1 MPKKL
6 EYQELL
12 HSARWQGMRERR
24 FKETW
29 YKCSL
34 CRERKKNLILHHHTY
49 IRVWMERKI
58 DLAVVCRKCHYM
70 IHFDKW
76 VKVNLSKILSRYKI
90 LKIMYNNKLWIK
102 QS

>member
-6 EYQELL
+6 WYQELL
-12 HSARWQGMRERR
+12 HSERWERMRKRR
-24 FKETW
+24 FKEAW
-29 YKCSL
+29 YRCSL
-34 CRERKKNLILHHHTY
+34 CNEKKKTLILHHHTY
-49 IRVWMERKI
+49 VRVWMEYKK

-76 VKVNLSKILSRYKI
+76 EKVDLSKIFTRYKL
-90 LKIMYNNKLWIK
+90 LKIKLWTK